1 MSDLLKLELQM
12 VMIHHVV
19 LLVQGWLGPLFWD
32 CGEAEE
38 HGREVDK
45 RGGGGCQDKIRLIV
59 A

>member
-1 MSDLLKLELQM
+1 M

-38 HGREVDK
+38 HDREVDK